1 MSGLAG
7 TAPHL
12 MTTTASTLP
21 TPPTALVL
29 THQIATLDITM
40 TSVTIATMEDAT
52 AAIVEATGSTMMN
65 ATIMDAGT
73 TPTPIILPAITILP
87 TAPTALTA
95 PPLPHLITLV
105 TKMISMT
112 IATTTDAEEKV
123 SPTGFTTTI
132 AINMNAGIAPHMLIP
147 TTTLLLV
154 PPTTTHTALKTDT
167 AITP

>member
-12 MTTTASTLP
+12 MTTTAPTL
-21 TPPTALVL
+21 PTALVL
-29 THQIATLDITM
+29 THQIPTLDTPM
-40 TSVTIATMEDAT
+40 TSGTGATMVDAT

-87 TAPTALTA
+87 TAPTAPL
-95 PPLPHLITLV
+95 LPHLVTLV
-105 TKMISMT
+105 TSMISMT
-112 IATTTDAEEKV
+112 GAITTDAKDKV

-132 AINMNAGIAPHMLIP
+132 VISGPAGIAPHMLIP
-147 TTTLLLV
+147 TTTLLPV

-167 AITP
+167 ATTP